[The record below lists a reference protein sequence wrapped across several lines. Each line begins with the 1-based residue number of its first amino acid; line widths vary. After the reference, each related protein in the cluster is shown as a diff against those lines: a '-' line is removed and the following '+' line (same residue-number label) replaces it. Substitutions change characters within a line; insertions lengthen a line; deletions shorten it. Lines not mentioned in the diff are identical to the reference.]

1 MGKTVKI
8 SLGEAIVRY
17 LDNQDVSLD
26 GKEYYTGYTKE
37 YIKGALP
44 ANQDYTNQCQRG
56 VLGKKIGEHLYLL
69 ENH

>member
-1 MGKTVKI
+1 MLFEEKI
-8 SLGEAIVRY
+8 
-17 LDNQDVSLD
+17 SLD